1 MTINWKEK
9 EDFLTAYV
17 LGETF
22 PEEMKPEVEQLEN
35 ELRENDA
42 LRRELDEIRKVANRL
57 TDALAEEPLPAP
69 EEEIMYED
77 KTVTKP
83 RRRVMRNFV
92 IGALATCTVM
102 AIVAVFL
109 LPPEISFRQTAALL
123 DYVPVPGEDYVVT
136 ESQEY
141 ASATDEPVEFA
152 PALEMNR
159 QKSSV
164 KKKENVESTLG
175 MNVTADMIMLAPP
188 KTEEFGLRSL
198 DLDIKEETYEEY
210 IATDE
215 EAEEIDAEI
224 VDAELEYLPA
234 TEQSSEI
241 VEKEMLSEE
250 VPVEEP
256 AEEPAVKFEAM
267 AVAPVN
273 NEKQAFRRARAEAIL
288 PPPAPVP
295 IPAPVPAPV
304 VVNEN
309 SYEKLPETGFKKPTD
324 APFSTFGVDVDTAS
338 YTQMRNS
345 LMEYG
350 QLPSPDSV
358 RVEEYVNYF
367 RYNLP
372 KPEEGSECPFQTT
385 VEIQKHPWQNGLYM
399 AMVAIQGREIP
410 AEKRPKLNLVFLL
423 DVSGSMSDWNKLPL
437 VKDGMMKLLDQLT
450 PQDRVAV
457 VTYADTATTVL
468 EPTAGNEK
476 AKIEKSVL
484 QLQASGGTA
493 GSDGLRRAYDLA
505 RKNFDKEAVNRII
518 LCSDGDF
525 NVGMTNNDDLQ
536 KMIENEAKSGIFLN
550 VLGFGMGNYKDDRLQ
565 RLAEHGN
572 GVYGY
577 VDTRAEAKK
586 MLCDDVVGSMI
597 TIAKDVKLQIEFNPT
612 HVAAYRLIGYES
624 RNLKD
629 RDFHDDKKDAGD
641 IGAGHRVIALYE
653 IVPTGGEIPNPEKVD
668 KPRYQS
674 ENTDGNAEE
683 NGENAEKETT
693 TEAETVSK
701 NDSPEWLF
709 VKLRWKEP
717 TASESTLKTFP
728 VVFTPTDVEGKAP
741 SDNFQFATGVALYA
755 QLLRES
761 DYTGNASFA
770 TVLEMISPVIGED
783 EYRMEF
789 KKLVEMV
796 KERR

>member
-1 MTINWKEK
+1 MINWKEK
-9 EDFLTAYV
+9 EDFLTAYA

-22 PEEMKPEVEQLEN
+22 PEDMKPEVEQLEN

-42 LRRELDEIRKVANRL
+42 LRRELDEIRKMANRL

-83 RRRVMRNFV
+83 RHRVMRNFV
-92 IGALATCTVM
+92 IGALATCAVM
-102 AIVAVFL
+102 AIGVFFL
-109 LPPEISFRQTAALL
+109 LPPEISFRQTAAVL
-123 DYVPVPGEDYVVT
+123 DYVPAPGKDYAVT

-141 ASATDEPVEFA
+141 ASAMDEPAEFA

-159 QKSSV
+159 QKSAT
-164 KKKENVESTLG
+164 KKKENVERTLG
-175 MNVTADMIMLAPP
+175 MNVTADAKMDKM
-188 KTEEFGLRSL
+188 EEISEMVVDAEDSL
-198 DLDIKEETYEEY
+198 DVVY
-210 IATDE
+210 E
-215 EAEEIDAEI
+215 EAEEADMEADAEI
-224 VDAELEYLPA
+224 IEKDMLLE
-234 TEQSSEI
+234 EI
-241 VEKEMLSEE
+241 
-250 VPVEEP
+250 P
-256 AEEPAVKFEAM
+256 AEEPAIDFQALAATPM
-267 AVAPVN
+267 T
-273 NEKQAFRRARAEAIL
+273 NEKQAFKRARVAKEL
-288 PPPAPVP
+288 PAPAP
-295 IPAPVPAPV
+295 IPVPV
-304 VVNEN
+304 VADEN

-367 RYNLP
+367 CYNLP

-476 AKIEKSVL
+476 TKIEKSIL
-484 QLQASGGTA
+484 QLQANGGTA

-505 RKNFDKEAVNRII
+505 RENFDKEAVNRII

-525 NVGMTNNDDLQ
+525 NVCMTNNDDLQ

-597 TIAKDVKLQIEFNPT
+597 TIAKDVKLQIEFNPA

-624 RNLKD
+624 RNLQD

-674 ENTDGNAEE
+674 ENTD
-683 NGENAEKETT
+683 ENAEKETAK
-693 TEAETVSK
+693 EAETKPV
-701 NDSPEWLF
+701 NDSLEWLF

-717 TASESTLKTFP
+717 TTSESTLKTFP
-728 VVFTPTDVEGKAP
+728 IVFTPTDVEGKTP

-761 DYTGNASFA
+761 DYIGSASFA

-783 EYRMEF
+783 EYRVEF
-789 KKLVEMV
+789 KRLVEMV

>member
-1 MTINWKEK
+1 MINWKEK
-9 EDFLTAYV
+9 EDFLTAYA
-17 LGETF
+17 LGKTF

-35 ELRENDA
+35 ELRENNA
-42 LRRELDEIRKVANRL
+42 LRRELDEIRKMANRL
-57 TDALAEEPLPAP
+57 TDALAEEPLPSP
-69 EEEIMYED
+69 QEEITYED
-77 KTVTKP
+77 KTATKQ
-83 RRRVMRNFV
+83 RRRFFNPF
-92 IGALATCTVM
+92 ILGTLM
-102 AIVAVFL
+102 ACMVVTITLSFL
-109 LPPEISFRQTAALL
+109 LPPESNFRKSAVIFNCAPLMERNAVM
-123 DYVPVPGEDYVVT
+123 DYQYPAND
-136 ESQEY
+136 SRQEY
-141 ASATDEPVEFA
+141 ASATDEPAEFA

-159 QKSSV
+159 QKSV
-164 KKKENVESTLG
+164 AKKKENVKSTLG
-175 MNVTADMIMLAPP
+175 MNVTADAKMEEMAEMSEMVADEEDVLYMMEEE
-188 KTEEFGLRSL
+188 TEEA
-198 DLDIKEETYEEY
+198 DM
-210 IATDE
+210 
-215 EAEEIDAEI
+215 EADAEI
-224 VDAELEYLPA
+224 VEEPK
-234 TEQSSEI
+234 I
-241 VEKEMLSEE
+241 VEFQ
-250 VPVEEP
+250 P
-256 AEEPAVKFEAM
+256 M
-267 AVAPVN
+267 AATPMT
-273 NEKQAFRRARAEAIL
+273 NEKQAAALNSRQSSVEQFGNDWIDMDMHYKRTRAMAVER
-288 PPPAPVP
+288 PQPAPAP
-295 IPAPVPAPV
+295 IPAPV

-345 LMEYG
+345 LMLECG
-350 QLPSPDSV
+350 RLPSPNSV

-484 QLQASGGTA
+484 QLEANGGTA

-505 RKNFDKEAVNRII
+505 RENFDKEAVNRII

-624 RNLKD
+624 RHLKD

-674 ENTDGNAEE
+674 ENTDENAD
-683 NGENAEKETT
+683 ENAEKETA
-693 TEAETVSK
+693 TEAKTKPV

-761 DYTGNASFA
+761 DYTGGASFA
-770 TVLEMISPVIGED
+770 TVLELISPVIGED
-783 EYRMEF
+783 EYRAEF
-789 KKLVEMV
+789 KRLVEMV
-796 KERR
+796 KEQR

>member
-9 EDFLTAYV
+9 EDFLTAYA

-22 PEEMKPEVEQLEN
+22 PEEMKPEVERLEN

-42 LRRELDEIRKVANRL
+42 LRRELDEIRKMANRL
-57 TDALAEEPLPAP
+57 TDALAEEALPAP
-69 EEEIMYED
+69 EEEMIYED
-77 KTVTKP
+77 KTATKP
-83 RRRVMRNFV
+83 RRRFLRNFV
-92 IGALATCTVM
+92 VGALTTCTVM
-102 AIVAVFL
+102 AITAVFL
-109 LPPEISFRQTAALL
+109 LPPEISFRQTAAVL
-123 DYVPVPGEDYVVT
+123 DYVPAPGKDYAVT
-136 ESQEY
+136 EPE
-141 ASATDEPVEFA
+141 ASPNATEFA

-164 KKKENVESTLG
+164 KKKEDITMNADARESLE
-175 MNVTADMIMLAPP
+175 VA
-188 KTEEFGLRSL
+188 
-198 DLDIKEETYEEY
+198 YEE
-210 IATDE
+210 E
-215 EAEEIDAEI
+215 SE
-224 VDAELEYLPA
+224 
-234 TEQSSEI
+234 EI
-241 VEKEMLSEE
+241 VEKDMLLEA
-250 VPVEEP
+250 P
-256 AEEPAVKFEAM
+256 ATIPKHIEFQPMAAM
-267 AVAPVN
+267 PMT
-273 NEKQAFRRARAEAIL
+273 NEKQAFRRARVNIVER
-288 PPPAPVP
+288 PR
-295 IPAPVPAPV
+295 PVPAPIPASIV
-304 VVNEN
+304 ADEN
-309 SYEKLPETGFKKPTD
+309 SYEIFTETGFKKPTD

-338 YTQMRNS
+338 YTQTRNS

-350 QLPSPDSV
+350 RLPSPDSV

-367 RYNLP
+367 RYDLP
-372 KPEEGSECPFQTT
+372 KPEEGSACPFQTT
-385 VEIQKHPWQNGLYM
+385 VEIQKHPWRNGLYM

-457 VTYADTATTVL
+457 VTYADTVTTVL

-476 AKIEKSVL
+476 TKIEKSVL
-484 QLQASGGTA
+484 QLEANGATA

-505 RKNFDKEAVNRII
+505 RENFDKEAVNRII

-550 VLGFGMGNYKDDRLQ
+550 VLGFGMGNYKDSRLQ

-586 MLCDDVVGSMI
+586 TLCDDVVGSMI

-624 RNLKD
+624 RRLKD

-653 IVPTGGEIPNPEKVD
+653 IVPAGGEIPNLEKVD

-674 ENTDGNAEE
+674 ENTE
-683 NGENAEKETT
+683 ENAEKETVK
-693 TEAETVSK
+693 EAETTPK

-717 TASESTLKTFP
+717 TASESVLKTFP

-741 SDNFQFATGVALYA
+741 SDNFQFATGVALFA

-761 DYTGNASFA
+761 DYVGDANFA
-770 TVLEMISPVIGED
+770 TVLELISPVIGED
-783 EYRMEF
+783 EYRAEF
-789 KKLVEMV
+789 KRLVEMV